1 MRYVAPIAAA
11 ISGAFILAHGGP
23 ASLAGANSIN
33 NIINKPQTHAA
44 VQTVSPKTAQ
54 HVAAT
59 VASAPQSKTVTV
71 NEGDNLS
78 VIAEANST
86 TYVRMYDANPTVNDP
101 NLIFPGEQLRVPNA
115 DEQLTDRPLPADA
128 PVAPAPAAPA
138 TPAAP
143 AETDTAPAAQ
153 PAQTPSAHTPSVT
166 TQTQSYAPAAASGS
180 VWDSIAACESGGNWA
195 INTGNGFYGG
205 LQFTQSTWDA
215 YGGDAYASR
224 ADLAS
229 RDAQIAVASKVQA
242 GQGWGA
248 WPVCSVKAGM

>member
-44 VQTVSPKTAQ
+44 VQTVTPKTAQ
-54 HVAAT
+54 KPTAT
-59 VASAPQSKTVTV
+59 VASAPQSRMVTVTS
-71 NEGDNLS
+71 GDNLS
-78 VIAEANST
+78 TIAEANST
-86 TYVRMYDANPTVNDP
+86 TYVRMYDANPSVDNP
-101 NLIFPGEQLRVPNA
+101 NMIFPGEQLRVPNA
-115 DEQLTDRPLPADA
+115 NEQLQNRPLPADA
-128 PVAPAPAAPA
+128 PVAPATTPSAPA
-138 TPAAP
+138 ETESAPVVEAAP
-143 AETDTAPAAQ
+143 AESAPAPRA
-153 PAQTPSAHTPSVT
+153 TN
-166 TQTQSYAPAAASGS
+166 QTQSYAPAAASGS
-180 VWDSIAACESGGNWA
+180 VWDSIAACESGGNWS

-215 YGGDAYASR
+215 YGGEAYASR